1 MSESAMTTPEIK
13 AHHIR
18 RRALL
23 TGASAA
29 AFAGISSP
37 QPGHAQSAGAA
48 YPNELVAAA
57 RKEGSVVLHSS
68 DDAALLAQLARAFQA
83 SFPGIA
89 VQLGRADTEAQLKE
103 ISDTAGRP
111 SVDVLTSTDLAA
123 MVDLRRAGRL
133 ALYVPEETRR
143 WPEGARDPDGFYSF
157 TALGLMVLGYNSQ
170 QVMPEQA
177 PKSYADLLGARFMG
191 KLVAA
196 HPGLS
201 GGSLTATFV
210 LANALGWPF
219 FEQLARQAVL
229 QVQSAT
235 EAVEKISSGERSAML
250 YGSEQAALRLRVQG
264 GPVNLVYPADG
275 TAAVPSATAVLREA
289 PHPNAARLFATW
301 IVSREAQELVVAS
314 GARSFHPGI
323 REPAGRLAMNGI
335 KLLTPDPILL
345 SAEADLVKQFYTQL
359 FSK

>member
-1 MSESAMTTPEIK
+1 MPTSEIK
-13 AHHIR
+13 PRHIGR
-18 RRALL
+18 RVLL
-23 TGASAA
+23 TGAGVAA
-29 AFAGISSP
+29 YSGVSTLRPA
-37 QPGHAQSAGAA
+37 QAQSAGAA
-48 YPNELVAAA
+48 YPNDLVAAA

-68 DDAALLAQLARAFQA
+68 DEANLLAQLVRAFQA
-83 SFPGIA
+83 SFPGVA
-89 VQLGRADTEAQLKE
+89 VKTDRADTEAQLKT

-111 SVDVLTSTDLAA
+111 SVDVLTSTDLAT

-143 WPEGARDPDGFYSF
+143 WPETARDPDGFYSF

-170 QVMPEQA
+170 QVVPEQA
-177 PKSYADLLGARFMG
+177 PKSYADLLAARFVG
-191 KLVAA
+191 KIVAA

-201 GGSLTATFV
+201 GGGLTATFL

-219 FEQLARQAVL
+219 FEQLSRQGVL

-235 EAVEKISSGERSAML
+235 EAVDKISSGERSAML

-264 GPVNLVYPADG
+264 GPINLVYPADG

-301 IVSREAQELVVAS
+301 MVSREAQELIVAS

-323 REPAGRLAMNGI
+323 REPAGRLALNGI

-359 FSK
+359 FPK